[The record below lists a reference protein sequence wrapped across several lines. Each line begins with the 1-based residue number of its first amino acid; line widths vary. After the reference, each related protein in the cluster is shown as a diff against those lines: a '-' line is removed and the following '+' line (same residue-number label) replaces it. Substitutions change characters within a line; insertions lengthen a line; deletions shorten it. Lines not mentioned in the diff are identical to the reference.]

1 MADHKIDIRHFPIR
15 ASVNGLMAALKNGLA
30 YFVKRSRRIMRG
42 FIIRSISLDEVLA
55 MRHLRAVEG
64 YLDLGMFQEAEA
76 ELREL
81 DPAWLGLEQI
91 LQLQSRVSAGLSQ
104 CE

>member
-1 MADHKIDIRHFPIR
+1 
-15 ASVNGLMAALKNGLA
+15 
-30 YFVKRSRRIMRG
+30 MRG

-55 MRHLRAVEG
+55 MRHLHAVEG

-81 DPAWLGLEQI
+81 DPAWLSLDQT
-91 LQLQSRVSAGLSQ
+91 LRLQSRLSAGLGQSA
-104 CE
+104 

>member
-1 MADHKIDIRHFPIR
+1 
-15 ASVNGLMAALKNGLA
+15 
-30 YFVKRSRRIMRG
+30 MRG

-55 MRHLRAVEG
+55 MRHLHAVEG

-81 DPAWLGLEQI
+81 DPAWLGFEQA
-91 LQLQSRVSAGLSQ
+91 LWLQSRVSAGLSQ

>member
-1 MADHKIDIRHFPIR
+1 
-15 ASVNGLMAALKNGLA
+15 
-30 YFVKRSRRIMRG
+30 MRG
-42 FIIRSISLDEVLA
+42 FIIRPISLDEVIA
-55 MRHLRAVEG
+55 MRHVHAVEG

>member
-1 MADHKIDIRHFPIR
+1 
-15 ASVNGLMAALKNGLA
+15 
-30 YFVKRSRRIMRG
+30 MRG

-55 MRHLRAVEG
+55 MRHLHAVEG

-81 DPAWLGLEQI
+81 DPAWLSLEQT
-91 LQLQSRVSAGLSQ
+91 LRLQSRLSTGLGQSA
-104 CE
+104 